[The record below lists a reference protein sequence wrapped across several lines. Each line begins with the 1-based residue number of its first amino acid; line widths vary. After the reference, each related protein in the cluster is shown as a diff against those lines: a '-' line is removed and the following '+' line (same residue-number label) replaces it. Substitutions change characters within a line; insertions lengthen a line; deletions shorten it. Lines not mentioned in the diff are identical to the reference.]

1 MEEFDQEQ
9 SGSEQLGDID
19 EEAADLDT
27 EPDELSDDEPAPEGE
42 SEGADDV

>member
-9 SGSEQLGDID
+9 SGQEQLDEVE

-27 EPDELSDDEPAPEGE
+27 GEELGDEDADFEGE
-42 SEGADDV
+42 GAEDDI